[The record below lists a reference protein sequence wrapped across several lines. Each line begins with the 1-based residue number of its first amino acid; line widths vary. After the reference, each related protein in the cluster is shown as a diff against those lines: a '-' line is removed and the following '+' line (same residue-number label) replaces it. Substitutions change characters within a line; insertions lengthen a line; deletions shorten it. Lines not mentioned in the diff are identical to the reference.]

1 MNRFADRAARYGAAA
16 SRLLQ
21 VAIAVMLVVGLVT
34 RNVGVVVNAT
44 VALGVTCLPA
54 LLARDYALHL
64 SPKLT
69 LWITLAVFLHTLGM
83 FGGYTHV
90 WWWDHLTHTL
100 SASVVAAVGYA
111 AARAL
116 DAHSDGIRFTERFL
130 VVFTL
135 LFTIALGVFWEVLE
149 FAMRELATL
158 LDLEPVLVQYGLEDT
173 IVDLL
178 FDIVGALLVALFGTR
193 ELSGLAG
200 ALTERL
206 RRRRESRTR

>member
-1 MNRFADRAARYGAAA
+1 MDQFADRAARYGVAA
-16 SRLLQ
+16 SRFLQ

-44 VALGVTCLPA
+44 VALGVTFLPA
-54 LLARDYALHL
+54 LLARDYALHP

-83 FGGYTHV
+83 FGGYAHV

-116 DAHSDGIRFTERFL
+116 DAHSDGLRFTERFL
-130 VVFTL
+130 FVFTV

-158 LDLEPVLVQYGLEDT
+158 FDREPVLIQYGLEDT

-178 FDIVGALLVALFGTR
+178 FDVVGAILVAIFGTR
-193 ELSGLAG
+193 ELSELAG

-206 RRRRESRTR
+206 RAVRDARTK